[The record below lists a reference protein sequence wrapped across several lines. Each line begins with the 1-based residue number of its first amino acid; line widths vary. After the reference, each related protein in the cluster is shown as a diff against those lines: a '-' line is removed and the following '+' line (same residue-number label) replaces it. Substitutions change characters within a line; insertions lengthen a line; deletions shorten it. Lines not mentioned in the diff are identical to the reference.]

1 MCTFLNTLPKK
12 SKTAGTAKRKSLVL
26 SIKPCP
32 DQNGEKT
39 WYRFRLL
46 NFAGQGTDRDYP
58 FIERYIHQKWR
69 VNEKGYPEI
78 EDEVVCPVT
87 KWVEWEGNRYESCP
101 VCRYANQ
108 QFVTLKESNWKD
120 ADARRKNRDFSRKFQ
135 GIVPVYVVS
144 DPNYEGNNGK
154 FKVIMFGD
162 KKQYDAF
169 VKKVEAQLLKAN
181 CFNGVNAVDC
191 CIHMSEVPEVRNEG
205 QPNEYVYK
213 NKVIDKILFA
223 NKPKDLPAITKQ
235 AVDNFPFDATYYTS
249 STPEEIQAFY
259 NKYIKVS
266 NDDIVDDEDEV
277 KVFDSPKVEKKP
289 EQPQTTV
296 NENMT
301 EDDDISDEDIESL
314 TVDDEVAASSKPI
327 DTDELDNAVADAQ
340 PNAGSSDDASDSEV
354 EDLLKGLDID

>member
-1 MCTFLNTLPKK
+1 M
-12 SKTAGTAKRKSLVL
+12 
-26 SIKPCP
+26 
-32 DQNGEKT
+32 
-39 WYRFRLL
+39 
-46 NFAGQGTDRDYP
+46 
-58 FIERYIHQKWR
+58 
-69 VNEKGYPEI
+69 
-78 EDEVVCPVT
+78 
-87 KWVEWEGNRYESCP
+87 
-101 VCRYANQ
+101 
-108 QFVTLKESNWKD
+108 
-120 ADARRKNRDFSRKFQ
+120 
-135 GIVPVYVVS
+135 
-144 DPNYEGNNGK
+144 
-154 FKVIMFGD
+154 
-162 KKQYDAF
+162 
-169 VKKVEAQLLKAN
+169 
-181 CFNGVNAVDC
+181 
-191 CIHMSEVPEVRNEG
+191 
-205 QPNEYVYK
+205 
-213 NKVIDKILFA
+213 IDKILFA

-259 NKYIKVS
+259 NKHIKVS

-314 TVDDEVAASSKPI
+314 TVDDEVAASGKPI